1 VALCAKELLEK
12 DKRKKEI
19 QVDLNKIKTHK
30 LVWLANS
37 IHQINLDVVLEMTLY
52 EEQIILQK
60 ELNNT
65 NKESKKIIPK

>member
-1 VALCAKELLEK
+1 MALCAKELLEK

>member
-1 VALCAKELLEK
+1 MALRAKELLEK
-12 DKRKKEI
+12 EKRKKEI